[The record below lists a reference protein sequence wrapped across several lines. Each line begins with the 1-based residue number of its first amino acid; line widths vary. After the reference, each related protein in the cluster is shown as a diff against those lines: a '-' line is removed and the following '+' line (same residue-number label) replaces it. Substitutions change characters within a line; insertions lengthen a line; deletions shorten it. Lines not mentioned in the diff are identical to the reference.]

1 MNGKLN
7 HFELYV
13 KDAIRASQFFGS
25 LFGWHGQ
32 RQMDG
37 AYYLVAGD
45 PSCGLVSSPDG
56 AAPPRVYFDA
66 DDLEGAAARVRELGG
81 TAAGIQSAPGYG
93 RWCRC
98 TDDQGTEFALFQKE
112 ISGTQG

>member
-13 KDAIRASQFFGS
+13 KDAFRANQFFGS

-32 RQMDG
+32 RQMGG
-37 AYYLVAGD
+37 AYYLVDGD
-45 PSCGLVSSPDG
+45 PSCGLVSSPD
-56 AAPPRVYFDA
+56 AAPPQVYFDA
-66 DDLEGAAARVRELGG
+66 NDLEGTAQRVRELGG
-81 TAAGIQSAPGYG
+81 TASDIESAPGYG

-98 TDDQGTEFALFQKE
+98 KDDQGTEFALFYKE
-112 ISGTQG
+112 VSGSQG